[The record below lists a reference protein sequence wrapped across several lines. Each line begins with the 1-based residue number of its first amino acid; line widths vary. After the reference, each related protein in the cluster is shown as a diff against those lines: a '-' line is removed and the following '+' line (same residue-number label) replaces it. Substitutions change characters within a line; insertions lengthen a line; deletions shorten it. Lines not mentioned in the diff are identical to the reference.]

1 MRRVRRSWLPW
12 LGLVVGLLFVH
23 RPVLLGRVMAG
34 RDAFRLF
41 IPDSAFLLESLRQ
54 GELPLWNPYLRLGQP
69 FAATLQ
75 SEAFYPPE
83 VAVTLAFGPYVGFTV
98 HHALHVAAAA
108 VGMYLL
114 MRRRL
119 RTSAAG
125 AAVASAAFALSP
137 MLADLHGQRNVMDA
151 ACWTP
156 FLVLA
161 ALRVARRADAA
172 SAAWLAAAVAGSFL
186 CGSPETLLWQVLL
199 VAGVIGWS
207 GRTWRPALAAGVWG
221 AALAGVA
228 LVPGIEYALN
238 SSRGGLQGT
247 LEWSMSWPQLASMA
261 LPFADQPR
269 DSRYW
274 GEDEWF
280 VVTLFA
286 GAIVCALA
294 AVGLRRSR
302 RVWPFA
308 GGAMGFALLAMG
320 QHFPPAA
327 WVLHLPPF
335 SVFRYPAKYVVGALF
350 CMAVLAGF
358 GVDRLVVLLRR
369 RRPSV
374 RGPAIALGVA
384 AVGLAIAL
392 PISRASIFRAG
403 LTSGVF
409 WSGLAVGLAAAL
421 VLGLPRRF
429 RSGAVA
435 ACAVVE
441 LGAYHLLAVGAGWI
455 APERL
460 QRPSVLAAAIPRPF
474 EGRISADAYRPDDL
488 TPKATPQMELSR
500 DALWAN
506 RFLEE
511 GLSAPEG
518 YGAPE
523 PKRIEEF
530 HLSQERALLD
540 LMGVRYYVRRGPPPF
555 PDLVAVA
562 GGGELPSLYRSEA
575 ASPRAFVVQQAQVVA
590 DEEVLRRLIQQ
601 PARTEVLLAEGE
613 AIAATG
619 CAGSSA
625 RITRVTHNTLEVDA
639 VACQQSYL
647 VVADSY
653 FPGWVAEVDGR
664 EAKVVRADYALRAV
678 AIPAGPHHVVLR
690 YRPMSFVIGAAL
702 STVAWITFAAVMWRA
717 RRRTV

>member
-1 MRRVRRSWLPW
+1 MKRRLWAWV
-12 LGLVVGLLFVH
+12 GLVAGVLFVH
-23 RPVLLGRVMAG
+23 RQVLLGKVMAG

-41 IPDSAFLLESLRQ
+41 IPDSVFLLESIRQ
-54 GELPLWNPYLRLGQP
+54 GEVPLWNPYLRLGQP

-108 VGMYLL
+108 VGMFLL
-114 MRRRL
+114 ARRL

-125 AAVASAAFALSP
+125 GVVASVAFALSP
-137 MLADLHGQRNVMDA
+137 MLADLHGQRNVVDA

-161 ALRVARRADAA
+161 ALRVRDFR
-172 SAAWLAAAVAGSFL
+172 SAAWLAGAIAGSFL
-186 CGSPETLLWQVLL
+186 CGSPETLLWQLML
-199 VAGVIGWS
+199 VAALVS
-207 GRTWRPALAAGVWG
+207 WRAAVAGAWG

-228 LVPGIEYALN
+228 LVPGVEYALN
-238 SSRGGLQGT
+238 SSRGGIQGT
-247 LEWSMSWPQLASMA
+247 LEWSMSWGQLASMA
-261 LPFADQPR
+261 FPFADQPR
-269 DSRYW
+269 DVRYW

-294 AVGLRRSR
+294 VVGARRSR
-302 RVWPFA
+302 RVWPFVA
-308 GGAMGFALLAMG
+308 GAVVLALLAMG
-320 QHFPPAA
+320 RHFPPAA
-327 WVLHLPPF
+327 WVLSVPPF
-335 SVFRYPAKYVVGALF
+335 SLFRYPAKYVVGALF
-350 CMAVLAGF
+350 CVSVLAGF

-369 RRPSV
+369 RGPSV
-374 RGPAIALGVA
+374 RGAGLALGA
-384 AVGLAIAL
+384 AVVLLAAAV
-392 PISRASIFRAG
+392 PVSRASVFRAG
-403 LTSGVF
+403 LSSGVF
-409 WSGLAVGLAAAL
+409 WSVVAVGFTAAL

-429 RSGAVA
+429 RRAALA

-455 APERL
+455 SPERL

-474 EGRISADAYRPDDL
+474 EGRISIDAYRPDDL

-540 LMGVRYYVRRGPPPF
+540 LMGVRYYVRRGPAPF
-555 PDLVAVA
+555 PDLVEVA
-562 GGGELPSLYRSEA
+562 GGGELPSLYRADS
-575 ASPRAFVVQQAQVVA
+575 ASPRVFVAGKARVVPDSDA
-590 DEEVLRRLIQQ
+590 IQQ
-601 PARTEVLLAEGE
+601 LVTARSEVLLSEGE
-613 AIAATG
+613 AREATG

-625 RITRVTHNTLEVDA
+625 RITRAVHNAIEVDA
-639 VACQQSYL
+639 VACEPSYL

-653 FPGWVAEVDGR
+653 FPGWVAEVDGH

-678 AIPAGPHHVVLR
+678 PVPAGDHHVALR
-690 YRPMSFVIGAAL
+690 YRPMSFTVGL
-702 STVAWITFAAVMWRA
+702 TVSVVAWLSLLLMLWRA
-717 RRRTV
+717 RRRS